1 MDRIDNDTI
10 DIPTRIRLAMTALG
24 LNQSDL
30 ADQMGVTRASVSSWL
45 NRDADRRTAMS
56 SSALEKMAGVLRVN
70 RDWIVGDSK
79 DGGPDMDLLLEEELK
94 HELEYLPTHEL
105 FLKEVR
111 NIINEEEDDPFLSAG
126 FNDCSLG
133 YMGSSYDS
141 NSITYDYIN
150 ERIILNVDIVR
161 KAHRNLESLTELA
174 WPLFMAKRIDEING
188 RPTRRYQLMLIN
200 PPLLNRDVYDKFSH
214 ESAMMGV
221 QVSIRDK
228 ADAKEI
234 ANLIADPNFKDGIDR
249 WPESFV
255 ASIGFL
261 RNE

>member
-1 MDRIDNDTI
+1 MQAHCTILDT
-10 DIPTRIRLAMTALG
+10 PTRIRLAMAALV

-30 ADQMGVTRASVSSWL
+30 AEQMGVTRASVSSWL

-56 SSALEKMAGVLRVN
+56 SSALEKMAGVLRVSQ
-70 RDWIVGDSK
+70 DWIVGDSK
-79 DGGPDMDLLLEEELK
+79 DGGPNMDLSLEEELK
-94 HELEYLPTHEL
+94 HELEYLPTHEQ
-105 FLKEVR
+105 FLKAVR
-111 NIINEEEDDPFLSAG
+111 TIINEEEDDAFLSAG

-141 NSITYDYIN
+141 NSITYDYVS
-150 ERIILNVDIVR
+150 EKLILNVDIV
-161 KAHRNLESLTELA
+161 KKSYRNLESLTELA

-188 RPTRRYQLMLIN
+188 RPSRRYQLMLIN
-200 PPLLNRDVYDKFSH
+200 PPLLNRSVYDKFSH
-214 ESAMMGV
+214 ESAMMGI
-221 QVSIRDK
+221 QVSIRDT

-249 WPESFV
+249 WPEHFV
-255 ASIGFL
+255 ATVGFI